1 MKRSKWVYIFG
12 TLVIMGII
20 LCVCLGIFAAL
31 DLLPDLSLGG
41 GLGSGGDPGSGGD
54 LGGGG
59 EGGTG
64 SSSGHLGSDAL
75 KGSLSNL
82 TGGIRWIGIP
92 FLVVGV
98 VLLCVAI
105 YKLIKK
111 KWSLGVVLGV
121 CGALAVACGILSFCG
136 DLGSVGLSVGDS
148 SAQLGSDSGI
158 DISGI
163 LGNAI
168 MQAAGMGQSGG
179 AISSDAGALA
189 GIEGIADSI
198 GFILN
203 WLRLLFVLLGLV
215 ILCLGIYKLFR
226 KRWLS
231 GTLLSVL
238 GAILILLAIL
248 GFSFQLGFAQTG
260 GGGGGIGGGSGS
272 GGGGGGI
279 GGGGGSGD
287 GCFGSEQHQVE
298 EWIVDK
304 EATCIETGLQHGEC
318 IVCGESIEKEIPL
331 AEHQFGEWEVIEE
344 STCVEAGYRE
354 RVCEVCG
361 HTEKE
366 ELPLTEHQFDEDGV
380 CVVCGLKP
388 QRITIESISA
398 SKVYDGT
405 PLTAT
410 GLEIVEGS
418 LLPGHRLSV
427 VDSVAFTNVGIRD
440 NTLRVKILDENGNDV
455 SKEYLI
461 GYEYGTLEI
470 VSKDL
475 TIETGSATKPYDG
488 TPLICHDYTQE
499 GLLPG
504 HTISIG
510 YYAGKQTD
518 PGRSDNAVENVQIFD
533 ENGKDVTHNYSIEL
547 IFGTLRVT

>member
-75 KGSLSNL
+75 EGSLSNL
-82 TGGIRWIGIP
+82 TGGIRRIGIP

-111 KWSLGVVLGV
+111 KWSSGVVLGV
-121 CGALAVACGILSFCG
+121 CGALAVAFGILSFCG

-215 ILCLGIYKLFR
+215 MLCLGIYKLFR

-260 GGGGGIGGGSGS
+260 GGGGIGGGGGS

-331 AEHQFGEWEVIEE
+331 TEHQFGEWEVIEE

-470 VSKDL
+470 VSKHL

-533 ENGKDVTHNYSIEL
+533 EHGKDVTHNYAIEL

>member
-41 GLGSGGDPGSGGD
+41 GLGSGGDPGGGGLPGGGD
-54 LGGGG
+54 GGN
-59 EGGTG
+59 G

-75 KGSLSNL
+75 QGSLSNL
-82 TGGIRWIGIP
+82 TGGIRGIGIP
-92 FLVVGV
+92 FLVVGA
-98 VLLCVAI
+98 VLLCIAI

-121 CGALAVACGILSFCG
+121 CGALAIAFGILSCCG

-179 AISSDAGALA
+179 SISSDAGALA
-189 GIEGIADSI
+189 DIAGIADSI

-215 ILCLGIYKLFR
+215 ILCFGIYKLFR

-260 GGGGGIGGGSGS
+260 GGS

-279 GGGGGSGD
+279 GGGGSGD
-287 GCFGSEQHQVE
+287 GGIGGEQHQVQ

-304 EATCIETGLQHGEC
+304 EATCIETGLKHGEC
-318 IVCGESIEKEIPL
+318 IVCGEPIEEEIPL
-331 AEHQFGEWEVIEE
+331 ADHRYGEWEVIEE
-344 STCVEAGYRE
+344 STCVEAGYQK

-361 HTEKE
+361 HPEKE

-380 CVVCGLKP
+380 CIVCGLKP

-405 PLTAT
+405 PLTAN
-410 GLEIVEGS
+410 GLGIVEGS

-427 VDSVAFTNVGIRD
+427 VDSDAFTNVGIRD
-440 NTLRVKILDENGNDV
+440 NILRVKILDENGNDV

-510 YYAGKQTD
+510 YYAGKQID

-533 ENGKDVTHNYSIEL
+533 EHGKDVTHNYAIEL

>member
-41 GLGSGGDPGSGGD
+41 GLGSGGDPGGGG
-54 LGGGG
+54 LPGGG
-59 EGGTG
+59 EGGAG
-64 SSSGHLGSDAL
+64 SSSSHLGSDAL
-75 KGSLSNL
+75 QGSLSNL

-92 FLVVGV
+92 FLVVGA

-121 CGALAVACGILSFCG
+121 CGALAIAFGILSCCG

-179 AISSDAGALA
+179 SISSDAGALA
-189 GIEGIADSI
+189 DIAGIADSI

-215 ILCLGIYKLFR
+215 ILCFGIYKLFR

-260 GGGGGIGGGSGS
+260 GGS

-279 GGGGGSGD
+279 GGGGCIGG
-287 GCFGSEQHQVE
+287 EQHQVE

-304 EATCIETGLQHGEC
+304 EATCIETGLKHGEC
-318 IVCGESIEKEIPL
+318 IVCGESIEEEIPL
-331 AEHQFGEWEVIEE
+331 ADHRYGEWEVIEE

-361 HTEKE
+361 HTERE
-366 ELPLTEHQFDEDGV
+366 ELPLAEHQFGEDGV
-380 CVVCGLKP
+380 CIVCGLKP

-405 PLTAT
+405 PLTAN
-410 GLEIVEGS
+410 GLGIVEGS

-533 ENGKDVTHNYSIEL
+533 EHGKDVTHNYAIEL

>member
-12 TLVIMGII
+12 TLILMVII

-41 GLGSGGDPGSGGD
+41 GLGSGGDPGGGG
-54 LGGGG
+54 LPGGG
-59 EGGTG
+59 EGGAG

-75 KGSLSNL
+75 EGSLSNL

-111 KWSLGVVLGV
+111 KWPVGVVLGV
-121 CGALAVACGILSFCG
+121 CGALAVVFGILSFCG

-148 SAQLGSDSGI
+148 SAQLGNDSGI

-189 GIEGIADSI
+189 GIAGIADSI

-215 ILCLGIYKLFR
+215 ILCFGIYKLFR

-260 GGGGGIGGGSGS
+260 GGSGGGS

-287 GCFGSEQHQVE
+287 GCFGGEQHQVE

-304 EATCIETGLQHGEC
+304 EATCIETGIQHGEC
-318 IVCGESIEKEIPL
+318 IVCGEAIEEEIPL
-331 AEHQFGEWEVIEE
+331 ADHRYGEWEVIEE

-361 HTEKE
+361 HTERE

-380 CVVCGLKP
+380 CIVCGLKP

-405 PLTAT
+405 PLTAN
-410 GLEIVEGS
+410 GLGIVEGS

-533 ENGKDVTHNYSIEL
+533 EHGKDVTHNYAIEL

>member
-59 EGGTG
+59 EGGAG

-111 KWSLGVVLGV
+111 KWSSGVVLGV
-121 CGALAVACGILSFCG
+121 CGALAVAFGILSFCG

-189 GIEGIADSI
+189 GIAGIADSI

-215 ILCLGIYKLFR
+215 MLCLGIYKLFR

-260 GGGGGIGGGSGS
+260 GGGSGGGS

-533 ENGKDVTHNYSIEL
+533 EHGKDVTHNYAIEL

>member
-12 TLVIMGII
+12 TLILMVII

-41 GLGSGGDPGSGGD
+41 GSGGGIGGDWGSGGSGGSGGDWGSGGGGI
-54 LGGGG
+54 GGGG
-59 EGGTG
+59 SGIGGGGIGGGGSGIGGGGGDG

-75 KGSLSNL
+75 KGSLSNII
-82 TGGIRWIGIP
+82 GGIRWIGIP
-92 FLVVGV
+92 FLVAGA

-111 KWSLGVVLGV
+111 NWSLGVILGV
-121 CGALAVACGILSFCG
+121 CGVLAIAFGILSFCG
-136 DLGSVGLSVGDS
+136 DLGSTGLSVGDS

-168 MQAAGMGQSGG
+168 MQAAGMGQAGG
-179 AISSDAGALA
+179 GGISSDAGALA
-189 GIEGIADSI
+189 GIAGIADSI

-203 WLRLLFVLLGLV
+203 WLRLLFILLGLV
-215 ILCLGIYKLFR
+215 ILCLGIYKLCR

-260 GGGGGIGGGSGS
+260 GGGGS

-279 GGGGGSGD
+279 GGGGGSGG
-287 GCFGSEQHQVE
+287 GCIGGEQHQVE
-298 EWIVDK
+298 EWIIDK
-304 EATCIETGLQHGEC
+304 EATCIEPGLKHGEC
-318 IVCGESIEKEIPL
+318 IICGELI
-331 AEHQFGEWEVIEE
+331 
-344 STCVEAGYRE
+344 
-354 RVCEVCG
+354 
-361 HTEKE
+361 KE
-366 ELPLTEHQFDEDGV
+366 EIPLTEHQFGEDGV
-380 CVVCGLKP
+380 CEICGLKP
-388 QRITIESISA
+388 QPITLRSISA

-440 NTLRVKILDENGNDV
+440 NTLRVKILDESGNDV

-533 ENGKDVTHNYSIEL
+533 EHGKDVTHNYAIEL

>member
-59 EGGTG
+59 EGGAG

-121 CGALAVACGILSFCG
+121 CGALAVAFGILSFCG

-148 SAQLGSDSGI
+148 SVQLGSDSGI

-189 GIEGIADSI
+189 GIAGIADSI

-260 GGGGGIGGGSGS
+260 GGGGIGGGGGS

-366 ELPLTEHQFDEDGV
+366 DLPLTEHQFDEDGV

-388 QRITIESISA
+388 QRITIESPSA

-470 VSKDL
+470 VSKTM

-488 TPLICHDYTQE
+488 TPLVCHDYTQE

-533 ENGKDVTHNYSIEL
+533 EHGKDVTHNYAIEL